1 MPLPPYNRF
10 PFPGKL
16 GGVLKIAGAA
26 AIVGYEA
33 WKKWKERKAK
43 KEAEMAA
50 KEQQPE
56 ESSASSAKRGP
67 IHPWM
72 ITTTPPIFTPDY
84 VDECLRRAQKKT
96 TSIFDEPYPF
106 GHMESDSRENISL
119 KSVSI
124 SGEVEGLLFSSTI
137 RQEYKNDTDKALEI
151 IYTFPLGWGTSL
163 LGLQATIGEKRLTG
177 EVVKTSE
184 AEEKYEKAVKDG
196 DSAIMVQQSAQGL
209 YTANLGNI
217 KAGETV
223 VVEIHCARLLRFEQG
238 QVRLCIPTVIGERYG
253 DPHCAGSLAPH
264 ESAKVDAG
272 AHYPFTLELTIKG
285 DMAKSAVSCPSH
297 PANIKT
303 LEDGLCVSL
312 EAGAA
317 LDRDFILLLRDI
329 SGTSHALCV
338 PDGDM
343 CMVAGSF
350 APELPQKIASPLGL
364 KILVDCSGSMSGS
377 SIAEAQK
384 GLGKVLSLLRPEDQ
398 IAYSRFGSE
407 VEHLTRC
414 LLPCTPEN
422 IEKLSKAID
431 ATSADM
437 GGTEMEA
444 ALRSTFQDI
453 AGDAK
458 NEVPPLVLL
467 ITDGDVWEVEN
478 IIATAKAS
486 GHRIFAIG
494 VGYAP
499 AESLLRDMA
508 IQTGGA
514 CEFVSPQE
522 NMAEAIVRMF
532 HRMRGAIAQNIRID
546 WGQESVWQSSLP
558 HYIYDGETVHAFA
571 LLKGQSS
578 SAPAMSWEV
587 DGETRSAVCER
598 LETSESQDLL
608 RLGRMR
614 QMEESE
620 SDEEKLNLALKYQLV
635 SELTSLILVYER
647 PEDDK
652 LDGLPSIQQVP
663 QMPAY
668 GHESSLIFKNCV
680 SIDCQYWMSAGVPA
694 RDNMSGR
701 IHGGS
706 SRVTS
711 CDEIDCLLGGMPSLV
726 GDSELYLTQVSMDEL
741 GNGVFSTKKE
751 LLEYILLFWHRHYLS
766 VASMKEFMD
775 RLFTSEKGEA
785 IREFFALVDDDS
797 RLESVQNMAVFL
809 QWAFGKLNP
818 GKTLDRHSMRIITA
832 TMKNADT
839 TWAEMMPEIFDE
851 WFATH

>member
-1 MPLPPYNRF
+1 MPYPPYPRIPLPT
-10 PFPGKL
+10 KI
-16 GGVLKIAGAA
+16 GGILKIAGAA
-26 AIVGYEA
+26 AIVGYGA

-56 ESSASSAKRGP
+56 ESGDSSAWEGPIYPPYVDVSLRGGQRKASS
-67 IHPWM
+67 
-72 ITTTPPIFTPDY
+72 F
-84 VDECLRRAQKKT
+84 
-96 TSIFDEPYPF
+96 FDEPYPF
-106 GHMESDSRENISL
+106 GHMESNSRENISL

-124 SGEVEGLLFSSTI
+124 SGEVEGLLLSFTI

-151 IYTFPLGWGTSL
+151 IYTFPLGWATSL

-184 AEEKYEKAVKDG
+184 EEKYEKAVEDG
-196 DSAIMVQQSAQGL
+196 DSAIMVQQYAPRM

-223 VVEIHCARLLRFEQG
+223 VVETHCARLLRFEQG
-238 QVRLCIPTVIGERYG
+238 RVRLGIPTVIGERYG
-253 DPHCAGSLAPH
+253 NPYCAGGLAPH

-272 AHYPFTLELTIKG
+272 AHCPFTLELTIKG
-285 DMAKSAVSCPSH
+285 DMAQSAVSCPSH

-303 LEDGLCVSL
+303 LEGGLCVSL
-312 EAGAA
+312 ETGAA

-343 CMVAGSF
+343 CIVAGSF
-350 APELPQKIASPLGL
+350 APELPQEIVSPLGL

-384 GLGKVLSLLRPEDQ
+384 VLGKVLSLLRPEDLV
-398 IAYSRFGSE
+398 AYSRFGSK
-407 VEHLTRC
+407 VEHLTRN

-437 GGTEMEA
+437 VGKEMGA
-444 ALRSTFQDI
+444 ALYSTYADI
-453 AGDAK
+453 AG
-458 NEVPPLVLL
+458 EVEKEIPPVVLL
-467 ITDGDVWEVEN
+467 ITDGDVWDVKE
-478 IIATAKAS
+478 ISATARAW

-494 VGYAP
+494 VGCAP

-522 NMAEAIVRMF
+522 NMAEAIVRIF

-546 WGQESVWQSSLP
+546 WGQEPVWQSSLP
-558 HYIYDGETVHAFA
+558 RYIYDGETVHAFA

-587 DGETRSAVCER
+587 DGETQSAVCER
-598 LETSESQDLL
+598 LEPSESQDLL

-620 SDEEKLNLALKYQLV
+620 SDEEKLDLALKYQLV

-663 QMPAY
+663 QMRAY
-668 GHESSLIFKNCV
+668 GHGC
-680 SIDCQYWMSAGVPA
+680 
-694 RDNMSGR
+694 
-701 IHGGS
+701 S
-706 SRVTS
+706 SRVTF
-711 CDEIDCLLGGMPSLV
+711 CDEIDCLLDGMPCLV
-726 GDSELYLTQVSMDEL
+726 GDSQLYLTRVSMDEL

-797 RLESVQNMAVFL
+797 SLESVQNMAVFL

>member
-33 WKKWKERKAK
+33 WKKWKERKVK

-50 KEQQPE
+50 KVQQPE
-56 ESSASSAKRGP
+56 ESSASSARQGP
-67 IHPWM
+67 IHPS
-72 ITTTPPIFTPDY
+72 PIFTPPY
-84 VDECLRRAQKKT
+84 VDASRRAPHRKGS
-96 TSIFDEPYPF
+96 SIFDEPYPF

-184 AEEKYEKAVKDG
+184 AEEKYEKAVEDG

-253 DPHCAGSLAPH
+253 NPYCAGGLAPH

-343 CMVAGSF
+343 RMVAASF
-350 APELPQKIASPLGL
+350 APELPQKIVSPLGL

-407 VEHLTRC
+407 VEHLTRS

-508 IQTGGA
+508 VQTGGA

-532 HRMRGAIAQNIRID
+532 HRMRGAIAQNIRIH
-546 WGQESVWQSSLP
+546 WGQEPVWQSSLP

-587 DGETRSAVCER
+587 DGETQSAVCER

-663 QMPAY
+663 QMRAY
-668 GHESSLIFKNCV
+668 GHGC
-680 SIDCQYWMSAGVPA
+680 
-694 RDNMSGR
+694 
-701 IHGGS
+701 S
-706 SRVTS
+706 SRVTF
-711 CDEIDCLLGGMPSLV
+711 CDEIDRLMPLV

-751 LLEYILLFWHRHYLS
+751 LLEYILLFWHRYYLS

-797 RLESVQNMAVFL
+797 SLEPDQNMAVFL

>member
-1 MPLPPYNRF
+1 MMPYPPYPRIPLPT
-10 PFPGKL
+10 KI
-16 GGVLKIAGAA
+16 GGLLKIAGAA
-26 AIVGYEA
+26 AIVGYGA

-56 ESSASSAKRGP
+56 ESGVSSARQGP
-67 IHPWM
+67 IHPS
-72 ITTTPPIFTPDY
+72 PIFTPPY
-84 VDECLRRAQKKT
+84 VDASRRAPHRKGS
-96 TSIFDEPYPF
+96 SIFDEPYPF
-106 GHMESDSRENISL
+106 GHMESDSRESISL

-124 SGEVEGLLFSSTI
+124 FGEVEGLLFSSTI

-184 AEEKYEKAVKDG
+184 AEEKYEKAVEDG

-253 DPHCAGSLAPH
+253 DPHCAGGLAPH

-303 LEDGLCVSL
+303 LEGGLCVSL

-343 CMVAGSF
+343 CMVAASF
-350 APELPQKIASPLGL
+350 APEMPQKIVSPLGL

-407 VEHLTRC
+407 VEHLTRS

-478 IIATAKAS
+478 IIATARAS

-508 IQTGGA
+508 VQTGGA

-546 WGQESVWQSSLP
+546 WGQEPVWQSSLP

-578 SAPAMSWEV
+578 SAYAMSWEV

-663 QMPAY
+663 QMRAY
-668 GHESSLIFKNCV
+668 GHGC
-680 SIDCQYWMSAGVPA
+680 
-694 RDNMSGR
+694 
-701 IHGGS
+701 S
-706 SRVTS
+706 SRVTF

-726 GDSELYLTQVSMDEL
+726 GDSQLYLTRVSMDEL
-741 GNGVFSTKKE
+741 GNGIFSTKKE

-797 RLESVQNMAVFL
+797 SLESVQNMAVFL
-809 QWAFGKLNP
+809 QWAFAKLNP
-818 GKTLDRHSMRIITA
+818 GRTLDRHSMRIITA